1 VLLAKMALIL
11 IPKIPFV
18 HRFISTVD

>member
-18 HRFISTVD
+18 HRFYPL